1 MILILAERS
10 NHDADSISKH
20 LPSSPRR
27 QNTELRKFIQ
37 RIKFSKQ
44 AKAKAK
50 VTVRTE
56 TSLKPRKMSI
66 FSKQSCFLLV

>member
-1 MILILAERS
+1 MILILAECS

-37 RIKFSKQ
+37 RIKFSKLAK

-56 TSLKPRKMSI
+56 TSLKPEKNFYI
-66 FSKQSCFLLV
+66 